1 MLCFVQV
8 SQNSVDDFLVLYTGD
23 DPDRSAATL
32 TDLDIDA
39 DGRPVKTRFRRCAQ
53 VMAAW
58 RSAGARTSALEMDLA
73 PLPRLTGV
81 TSPR

>member
-1 MLCFVQV
+1 MISWSSIQAMTL
-8 SQNSVDDFLVLYTGD
+8 T
-23 DPDRSAATL
+23 DPPQRL